1 MATKATV
8 INVDNYQELIG
19 NGTPAIVDFW
29 ATWCPH
35 CKRIAPSFDKVA
47 ADYEGKLIVGKVDTD
62 EDPAIAQKYDIE
74 YLPTFVLLD
83 GEGNVVDKVVAPA
96 NKAKSWSSA
105 PATRAAPPRRLWR
118 TTMFRPSCSSSCP
131 PAVR

>member
-19 NGTPAIVDFW
+19 NGTPAILDFW

-35 CKRIAPSFDKVA
+35 CKRIAPSYDKVA

-74 YLPTFVLLD
+74 CLPTFVLID

-96 NKAKSWSSA
+96 NKAA
-105 PATRAAPPRRLWR
+105 IDEFIHNGLGL
-118 TTMFRPSCSSSCP
+118 
-131 PAVR
+131 

>member
-19 NGTPAIVDFW
+19 NGTPAILDFW
-29 ATWCPH
+29 AIWE
-35 CKRIAPSFDKVA
+35 
-47 ADYEGKLIVGKVDTD
+47 YEGKLIVGKVDTD

-83 GEGNVVDKVVAPA
+83 GEGNVLDKVVAPA
-96 NKAKSWSSA
+96 NKAAIDEFIKGH
-105 PATRAAPPRRLWR
+105 LD
-118 TTMFRPSCSSSCP
+118 
-131 PAVR
+131 V

>member
-1 MATKATV
+1 MEVSKQINPFFFERRSQLWQPKQLSSTSITIRNSSATAP
-8 INVDNYQELIG
+8 L
-19 NGTPAIVDFW
+19 PSS
-29 ATWCPH
+29 H

-96 NKAKSWSSA
+96 SKAA
-105 PATRAAPPRRLWR
+105 IDEFIHNGLGL
-118 TTMFRPSCSSSCP
+118 
-131 PAVR
+131 

>member
-1 MATKATV
+1 MAVIAITK
-8 INVDNYQELIG
+8 DNFEEKVLKAEG
-19 NGTPAIVDFW
+19 KVLLDFW

-96 NKAKSWSSA
+96 NKAA
-105 PATRAAPPRRLWR
+105 IDEFIHNGLGL
-118 TTMFRPSCSSSCP
+118 
-131 PAVR
+131 

>member
-19 NGTPAIVDFW
+19 NGTPAILDFW

-35 CKRIAPSFDKVA
+35 CKRIAPSYDKVA
-47 ADYEGKLIVGKVDTD
+47 DDYEGKLIVGKVDTD
-62 EDPAIAQKYDIE
+62 EDPAIAQKYDVE

-96 NKAKSWSSA
+96 NKAA
-105 PATRAAPPRRLWR
+105 IDEFIHNGLGI
-118 TTMFRPSCSSSCP
+118 
-131 PAVR
+131 